1 MAEQVRVP
9 GTELEELRDLLR
21 RVAAFVDDE
30 TKVNALDEAV
40 GEPLREPAQNFEDR
54 WSDGRY
60 QLHKRCDELGEAIGT
75 ILDTFEQ
82 TDTQVAQPLTEN
94 A

>member
-30 TKVNALDEAV
+30 TKVDVLDEAV
-40 GEPLREPAQNFEDR
+40 VDPSAITARAR
-54 WSDGRY
+54 RRGRA
-60 QLHKRCDELGEAIGT
+60 RPRA
-75 ILDTFEQ
+75 
-82 TDTQVAQPLTEN
+82 PR
-94 A
+94 